1 MLIQAYGEYWNPDV
15 VDWGS
20 RGKGNKGV
28 LDGSVRIK
36 GKKYTVDFWDAVGVY
51 VLIDEFRPVYVG
63 KAVNRRLGPRLR
75 DHLTDRFAGRWNM
88 FSWFSQSTINTTHK
102 NLRQPGT
109 RPLNPDTVTNTLEA
123 LAILITDPPLNR
135 KHESLPGANVVE
147 QLAQPVP
154 KTIRKY
160 LEEISAKLDAR
171 DE

>member
-1 MLIQAYGEYWNPDV
+1 MLIQAYGEFWNPDV

-20 RGKGNKGV
+20 RGKGNKGS
-28 LDGSVRIK
+28 LEGKVRIN
-36 GKKYTVDFWDAVGVY
+36 GRTYAIDFWDAVGIY
-51 VLIDEFRPVYVG
+51 VLVDEFRPVYVG
-63 KAVNRRLGPRLR
+63 KAKDRRLGPRLR

-88 FSWFSQSTINTTHK
+88 FSWFSQSTINTTYQ

-123 LAILITDPPLNR
+123 LAILIADPPLNR
-135 KHESLPGANVVE
+135 KRESLPNATLAE
-147 QLAQPVP
+147 QIAQPAP

-160 LEEISAKLDAR
+160 LEEINSKIDAW